1 MAQLVNSSQNGQE
14 REMRFILQGFTQDTG
29 FRVFKFEGI
38 AADQTRTGFVVETD
52 LALTRRYGIRLQ
64 ELPLLCRELL
74 ERRDEAEQART
85 FIFTEAEMVMHKS
98 SQAAERQV
106 LRAKERV
113 KLSEPDL
120 RTEAQT
126 KAAREASR
134 PAGGRSSGG
143 NAHISA
149 PSFRNNFGPG
159 IGSAAKTD
167 V

>member
-14 REMRFILQGFTQDTG
+14 RKMRFILQGFTQDTG

-85 FIFTEAEMVMHKS
+85 FIFTEAEMVVHAS
-98 SQAAERQV
+98 SQAAEREVRQRRNSMH
-106 LRAKERV
+106 RAPGKQAGIAW
-113 KLSEPDL
+113 
-120 RTEAQT
+120 RTPQINET
-126 KAAREASR
+126 GVRPRELTPR
-134 PAGGRSSGG
+134 
-143 NAHISA
+143 
-149 PSFRNNFGPG
+149 
-159 IGSAAKTD
+159 
-167 V
+167 